1 MKIFKN
7 LLFLVLVFF
16 LSTAVKSQKVI
27 GYMDVNLSEA
37 ETRMNLMEWSH
48 MTDFIYGFIT
58 PNTSGVLP
66 DPTGLK
72 LFNDIKQKCIDNG
85 VDLHFSSGGAA
96 NSGMFHTIGQ
106 NSTATA
112 NFAKEIADVMEDHG
126 MVGWD
131 LDWEFPRTAAEQVS
145 QVNILKAVHD
155 EFTARGKRD
164 EWHIAIAVGG
174 ETPSVGTQGIYH
186 TDYCSADAFQY
197 IDYLNMMS
205 YDIGRSISGDNNHSS
220 YADAIN
226 NVIDWNSKGC
236 PIDKMVLGV
245 PFYARH
251 KTTRGLPPGSFYDIT
266 YGNMSNDAPA
276 TYFNQDNK
284 GDYYYNGA
292 PTLRQKVDYIMQQGG
307 VGIMIWEV
315 TYDRFDSYS
324 LLKVLHEEMEKY
336 RCSAPTPELGEN
348 VSICGLSEVTINSGV
363 SPQSG
368 VTFTWKD
375 ETQTLVN
382 QSSTA
387 STFDAPS
394 AGVYT
399 VEVWQDGCNR
409 SDEIEVTGVLNVP
422 DLGGPYE
429 LCDPV
434 SVSLDAAVSGNG
446 RTIEWRKDNQIL
458 SGETNSILLV
468 KQGGEYKVTVSAT
481 GCTSVNA
488 STTVTSEV
496 PYAES
501 DTVCMVGDEAGLEA
515 SETVKWYDSES
526 ATTEIATAQI
536 FSPTVNAN
544 VTYWMGGAG
553 SALTQNTT
561 LGSSVGSGWNAGTN
575 NYGRK
580 ISILADQVNLDAVSV
595 TAGAA
600 GSVKINLK
608 SSDGTT
614 ILKTVTA
621 TVGAG
626 DQEVTLNWEG
636 ITAGDYYLD
645 AFGSSIS
652 LKMGNSPASSPF
664 EIPGVFSSTAKGW
677 ANWGSWAE
685 ADNYGFFF
693 NLKITSGKECLKV
706 PVNVIIDSNNDQCL
720 TVLENEI
727 QFKNMKIYPNPS
739 SSEFTISNVSGEISI
754 YDVKGSFVDN
764 IYLSSAS
771 TSFGSNL
778 NKGVYFIQIKSE
790 DAIVTK
796 KIVKK

>member
-1 MKIFKN
+1 MNNYKN
-7 LLFLVLVFF
+7 LLFLVLTIGVFAP
-16 LSTAVKSQKVI
+16 LCAQKII
-27 GYMDVNLSEA
+27 GYIPRYRTTAQMDAAIEWEKMTDYYYFGSKPTSAGGITIEEPTRFQFVIDKATTYSKDVWLSVGGWGKSGNFITIANSETKRAAFASEA
-37 ETRMNLMEWSH
+37 LQICE
-48 MTDFIYGFIT
+48 DY
-58 PNTSGVLP
+58 
-66 DPTGLK
+66 GLK
-72 LFNDIKQKCIDNG
+72 GIDI
-85 VDLHFSSGGAA
+85 
-96 NSGMFHTIGQ
+96 
-106 NSTATA
+106 
-112 NFAKEIADVMEDHG
+112 
-126 MVGWD
+126 
-131 LDWEFPRTAAEQVS
+131 DWEFPAAGQEVAFKNFFKTLYEKLQPEGYLVS
-145 QVNILKAVHD
+145 AACGAEAGHADKWLD
-155 EFTARGKRD
+155 ETFD
-164 EWHIAIAVGG
+164 
-174 ETPSVGTQGIYH
+174 
-186 TDYCSADAFQY
+186 Y
-197 IDYLNMMS
+197 IDDLNIMS
-205 YDIGRSISGDNNHSS
+205 YDDPSLTNGNHSS
-220 YADAIN
+220 LEFLEDAM
-226 NVIDWNSKGC
+226 DLYYDRGC
-236 PIDKMVLGV
+236 PYEKMLGGVAFYSRCGAEQMYSTILNSSSDKQNT
-245 PFYARH
+245 YEN
-251 KTTRGLPPGSFYDIT
+251 DIT
-266 YGNMSNDAPA
+266 GG
-276 TYFNQDNK
+276 K
-284 GDYYYNGA
+284 CYNGRN
-292 PTLRQKVDYIMQQGG
+292 TIEDKIDYVMGKGG
-307 VGIMIWEV
+307 AGILIWEV
-315 TYDRFDSYS
+315 TQDVKGQYS
-324 LLKVLHEEMEKY
+324 LLNACDEAMDKHK
-336 RCSAPTPELGEN
+336 CSAPTPELGEN

-515 SETVKWYDSES
+515 SETVKWYDSENS
-526 ATTEIATAQI
+526 STEIVTGQI
-536 FSPTVNAN
+536 FSPIVNAN
-544 VTYWMGGAG
+544 ITYWMGGAG

-652 LKMGNSPASSPF
+652 LKMGNSPASSSF

-685 ADNYGFFF
+685 ANNYGFFF

-720 TVLENEI
+720 TVVENEI

-739 SSEFTISNVSGEISI
+739 SSEFTISNVSGEMSI

-771 TSFGSNL
+771 TSFGSNF

-790 DAIVTK
+790 GAIVTK

>member
-1 MKIFKN
+1 M
-7 LLFLVLVFF
+7 
-16 LSTAVKSQKVI
+16 
-27 GYMDVNLSEA
+27 
-37 ETRMNLMEWSH
+37 
-48 MTDFIYGFIT
+48 
-58 PNTSGVLP
+58 
-66 DPTGLK
+66 
-72 LFNDIKQKCIDNG
+72 
-85 VDLHFSSGGAA
+85 
-96 NSGMFHTIGQ
+96 
-106 NSTATA
+106 
-112 NFAKEIADVMEDHG
+112 
-126 MVGWD
+126 
-131 LDWEFPRTAAEQVS
+131 
-145 QVNILKAVHD
+145 
-155 EFTARGKRD
+155 
-164 EWHIAIAVGG
+164 
-174 ETPSVGTQGIYH
+174 
-186 TDYCSADAFQY
+186 
-197 IDYLNMMS
+197 
-205 YDIGRSISGDNNHSS
+205 
-220 YADAIN
+220 
-226 NVIDWNSKGC
+226 
-236 PIDKMVLGV
+236 
-245 PFYARH
+245 
-251 KTTRGLPPGSFYDIT
+251 
-266 YGNMSNDAPA
+266 
-276 TYFNQDNK
+276 
-284 GDYYYNGA
+284 
-292 PTLRQKVDYIMQQGG
+292 
-307 VGIMIWEV
+307 
-315 TYDRFDSYS
+315 
-324 LLKVLHEEMEKY
+324 
-336 RCSAPTPELGEN
+336 
-348 VSICGLSEVTINSGV
+348 
-363 SPQSG
+363 
-368 VTFTWKD
+368 
-375 ETQTLVN
+375 
-382 QSSTA
+382 
-387 STFDAPS
+387 
-394 AGVYT
+394 
-399 VEVWQDGCNR
+399 
-409 SDEIEVTGVLNVP
+409 P

-468 KQGGEYKVTVSAT
+468 KQGGEYKVTISAT

>member
-7 LLFLVLVFF
+7 LLFLVFVFF

-37 ETRMNLMEWSH
+37 ETRMNLMEWNH

-220 YADAIN
+220 YADAVN

-236 PIDKMVLGV
+236 PIEKMVLGV

-348 VSICGLSEVTINSGV
+348 VSICGLSEVTLNSGV

-375 ETQTLVN
+375 ESQTLVN

-387 STFDAPS
+387 SAFDAPS

-434 SVSLDAAVSGNG
+434 SISLDAAVSGNG
-446 RTIEWRKDNQIL
+446 RAIEWRRDNQVL
-458 SGETNSILLV
+458 SGETNSTLLV
-468 KQGGEYKVTVSAT
+468 KQGGDYKVTVSAT

-488 STTVTSEV
+488 TTTVTSEV
-496 PYAES
+496 PYAEA
-501 DTVCMVGDEAGLEA
+501 DTVCMSGDAASIEA
-515 SETVKWYDSES
+515 SEVVKWYDAEN
-526 ATTEIATAQI
+526 ALTEIATGEV
-536 FSPTVNAN
+536 FSPMVNSN
-544 VTYWMGGAG
+544 ITYWMGGAG
-553 SALTQNTT
+553 SALTEYTT
-561 LGSSVGSGWNAGTN
+561 LKSSFAGGWGASVSNYGTKITVVSQINITEITVNPVAAGTL
-575 NYGRK
+575 K
-580 ISILADQVNLDAVSV
+580 L
-595 TAGAA
+595 
-600 GSVKINLK
+600 NLK
-608 SSDGTT
+608 SDDGTT
-614 ILKTVTA
+614 ILKTTSN
-621 TVGAG
+621 TVSSGEQAI
-626 DQEVTLNWEG
+626 TLSWEN
-636 ITAGDYYLD
+636 ITPGVYFID
-645 AFGSSIS
+645 AEGSSMS
-652 LKMGNSPASSPF
+652 LKMDGTLAASDF
-664 EIPGVFSSTAKGW
+664 EIPGVLTSEKHCYEKWGGSYSAST
-677 ANWGSWAE
+677 
-685 ADNYGFFF
+685 NYGFFL
-693 NLKITSGKECLKV
+693 NLKIMAGKECGKV
-706 PVNVIIDSNNDQCL
+706 PVHVVIDANNDDCL
-720 TVLENEI
+720 TVVENEI
-727 QFKNMKIYPNPS
+727 QFKDMKIYPNPS
-739 SSEFTISNVSGEISI
+739 GSEFTVSNVSGEMSI
-754 YDVKGSFVDN
+754 YDVKGSFVDM

-778 NKGVYFIQIKSE
+778 NKGVYFIKIKSE
-790 DAIVTK
+790 DAVITK
-796 KIVKK
+796 KVIKK

>member
-1 MKIFKN
+1 MKNYKKLIV
-7 LLFLVLVFF
+7 LVLLAF
-16 LSTAVKSQKVI
+16 LGFTAKSQKVI
-27 GYMDVNLSEA
+27 GYVDVNLSEA
-37 ETRMNLMEWSH
+37 ESRMDLMNWSH
-48 MTDFIYGFIT
+48 LTDFIYSFIT
-58 PNTSGVLP
+58 PNTSGDLP
-66 DPTGLK
+66 NPTTLK
-72 LFNDIKQKCIDNG
+72 LFNEIKQKCIDNG
-85 VDLHFSSGGAA
+85 VNLHFSSGGAS

-112 NFAKEIADVMEDHG
+112 NYAKEIADVMEVHG

-131 LDWEFPRTAAEQVS
+131 LDWEFPKTASEQVS

-197 IDYLNMMS
+197 IDYLNIMS
-205 YDIGRSISGDNNHSS
+205 YDIGRNISGDNNHSS
-220 YADAIN
+220 YADAVN
-226 NVIDWNSKGC
+226 NVIDWNNKGC
-236 PIDKMVLGV
+236 PIEKMILGV

-251 KTTRGLPPGSFYDIT
+251 KTTRAFPPGSFYNIT
-266 YGNMSNDAPA
+266 FGSVSEDDPE
-276 TYFNQDNK
+276 TYFNQDNW

-292 PTLRQKVDYIMQQGG
+292 STLQQKVNYIMQAGG
-307 VGIMIWEV
+307 AGVMIWEA
-315 TYDRFDSYS
+315 TYDRFDGYS

-348 VSICGLSEVTINSGV
+348 ISICGLSSVTLDAGV
-363 SPQSG
+363 SPQLG

-382 QSSTA
+382 QSSIA
-387 STFDAPS
+387 NTFDAPA
-394 AGVYT
+394 AGVYI
-399 VEVWQDGCNR
+399 VEVWQDGCSR
-409 SDEIEVTGVLNVP
+409 SDEIEVTGVLSTP

-434 SVSLDAAVSGNG
+434 SVTLDAAVISNG
-446 RTIEWRKDNQIL
+446 RTIEWRKDNQVL
-458 SGETNSILLV
+458 SGETNSTLLV
-468 KQGGEYKVTVSAT
+468 KKGGEYKVTVFAT

-488 STTVTSEV
+488 TTTVTSEV
-496 PYAES
+496 PFAES

-515 SETVKWYDSES
+515 SETVKWYDSEN
-526 ATTEIATAQI
+526 AITEIATGQF
-536 FSPTVNAN
+536 FSPIVNAN
-544 VTYWMGGAG
+544 ITYWMGGAG

-561 LGSSVGSGWNAGTN
+561 LGSGVGSGWNAGTN

-621 TVGAG
+621 TVGGG

-706 PVNVIIDSNNDQCL
+706 PVNVIIDSNNDECL
-720 TVLENEI
+720 TVIENKI

-739 SSEFTISNVSGEISI
+739 SSEFTISNVVGEVSI
-754 YDVKGSFVDN
+754 YDVKGSLVDVIN
-764 IYLSSAS
+764 VNNTL
-771 TSFGSNL
+771 TVFGSNL
-778 NKGVYFIQIKSE
+778 YKGVYFVKVKSPDAVITQKIIK
-790 DAIVTK
+790 K
-796 KIVKK
+796 

>member
-1 MKIFKN
+1 MKNYKN
-7 LLFLVLVFF
+7 LVVLFLAF
-16 LSTAVKSQKVI
+16 TAFAPIYAQKII
-27 GYMDVNLSEA
+27 GYIPRYRTTAQMDA
-37 ETRMNLMEWSH
+37 AIEWDK
-48 MTDFIYGFIT
+48 MTDYYYFGSIPTGSGGITIEEPTRFQHVLNKAVSFNKNVWLSVGGWNKSSNFIT
-58 PNTSGVLP
+58 IANSETKRAAFAQEALE
-66 DPTGLK
+66 
-72 LFNDIKQKCIDNG
+72 ICEDNG
-85 VDLHFSSGGAA
+85 LTGID
-96 NSGMFHTIGQ
+96 I
-106 NSTATA
+106 
-112 NFAKEIADVMEDHG
+112 
-126 MVGWD
+126 
-131 LDWEFPRTAAEQVS
+131 DWEFPAAGQEVAFKNFFKTLYEKLHPEGYLVS
-145 QVNILKAVHD
+145 A
-155 EFTARGKRD
+155 AC
-164 EWHIAIAVGG
+164 GG
-174 ETPSVGTQGIYH
+174 EAAH
-186 TDYCSADAFQY
+186 ADKWLDETFDY
-197 IDYLNMMS
+197 IDDLNIMS
-205 YDIGRSISGDNNHSS
+205 YDDPSLTNGNHASLEFME
-220 YADAIN
+220 DAM
-226 NVIDWNSKGC
+226 DLYYDRGC
-236 PIDKMVLGV
+236 PYEKMLGGVAFYSRCTAVQMYSTILNASTDKQNT
-245 PFYARH
+245 YEN
-251 KTTRGLPPGSFYDIT
+251 DIT
-266 YGNMSNDAPA
+266 GG
-276 TYFNQDNK
+276 K
-284 GDYYYNGA
+284 CYNGRN
-292 PTLRQKVDYIMQQGG
+292 TIEDKVDYVMGKGG
-307 VGIMIWEV
+307 VGILIWEV
-315 TYDRFDSYS
+315 TQDVKGQYS
-324 LLKVLHEEMEKY
+324 LLNACDEAMDKHK
-336 RCSAPTPELGEN
+336 CSAPTPELGEN
-348 VSICGLSEVTINSGV
+348 ISICGLSSVTLDAGV

-387 STFDAPS
+387 NTFDAPA

-409 SDEIEVTGVLNVP
+409 SDEIEVTGVLSTP

-434 SVSLDAAVSGNG
+434 SVTLDAAVISNG
-446 RTIEWRKDNQIL
+446 RTIEWRKDNQVL
-458 SGETNSILLV
+458 SGETNSTLLV
-468 KQGGEYKVTVSAT
+468 KKGGEYKVVVSAA
-481 GCTSVNA
+481 GCASVDA
-488 STTVTSEV
+488 TTTVTSEV

-536 FSPTVNAN
+536 FSPIVNAN
-544 VTYWMGGAG
+544 ITYWMGGAG

-561 LGSSVGSGWNAGTN
+561 LGSGVGSGWNAGTN

-645 AFGSSIS
+645 AFGSSVS

-706 PVNVIIDSNNDQCL
+706 PVNVIIDSNNDECL
-720 TVLENEI
+720 TVIENKI

-739 SSEFTISNVSGEISI
+739 SSEFTISNVVGEVSI
-754 YDVKGSFVDN
+754 YDVKGSLVDVINVNN
-764 IYLSSAS
+764 IL
-771 TSFGSNL
+771 TVFGSNL
-778 NKGVYFIQIKSE
+778 YKGVYFVKVKSADAVITQKIIK
-790 DAIVTK
+790 K
-796 KIVKK
+796 